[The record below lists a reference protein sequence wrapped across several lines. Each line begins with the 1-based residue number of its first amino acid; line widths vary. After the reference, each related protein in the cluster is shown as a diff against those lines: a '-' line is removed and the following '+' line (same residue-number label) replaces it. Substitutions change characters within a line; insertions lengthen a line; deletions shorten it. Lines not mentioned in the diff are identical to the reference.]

1 MTADNFVRRINPVFT
16 AFTAVGPSRNIFGTA
31 FVISPVP
38 GKGRKDIKILE
49 IVNKNMK
56 NQKGFSLIE
65 LLIVVVIIGIIAA
78 IAIPNLLAARR
89 SANEGSAVSAMRTLH
104 GAQMTYA
111 ATVGGGN
118 YAGTAGTQG
127 PSGLQGLNGQG
138 LIDATLSSGTKG
150 GYDFAG
156 DRAASGTG
164 TPATFYFTAKPTA
177 TTGVTQTGTRRFAI
191 ATDGV
196 IKSDSTSL
204 VHFADATAVSNATPM
219 AN

>member
-1 MTADNFVRRINPVFT
+1 
-16 AFTAVGPSRNIFGTA
+16 
-31 FVISPVP
+31 
-38 GKGRKDIKILE
+38 
-49 IVNKNMK
+49 MK

-118 YAGTAGTQG
+118 YGGAGG
-127 PSGLQGLNGQG
+127 QGLTPLTALSGQS
-138 LIDATLSSGTKG
+138 LIDATLATGTKS
-150 GYDFAG
+150 GYTFVG
-156 DRAASGTG
+156 DRALAVVGASG
-164 TPATFYFTAKPTA
+164 TPATFYFSAIPTA

-196 IKSDSTSL
+196 IKADTVSL
-204 VHFADATAVSNATPM
+204 VHYADATAVSNGVAM
-219 AN
+219 SN